1 MTVTPRFIFGINGSM
16 PNNIHMVDDKK
27 VLYVAGH
34 NVVVYTLDEKSQT
47 FIPGTEG
54 SEGINAIATSINDK
68 M

>member
-1 MTVTPRFIFGINGSM
+1 
-16 PNNIHMVDDKK
+16 MVDDKK